1 MLKTEKRVH
10 ETSLEE
16 KLSAT
21 TDDEEIKDLYFIQE
35 IWLIFG
41 SLQKGLIC
49 QQVILSIKS
58 KVTQLYI
65 KED

>member
-35 IWLIFG
+35 IWLFFG

-49 QQVILSIKS
+49 QQVI
-58 KVTQLYI
+58 
-65 KED
+65 

>member
-16 KLSAT
+16 KLSTT

-35 IWLIFG
+35 I
-41 SLQKGLIC
+41 
-49 QQVILSIKS
+49 
-58 KVTQLYI
+58 
-65 KED
+65 